1 LLKYSLMFLECRTTR
16 INTPKSNELS
26 LVFPYNQFCCRLDRK
41 RYDAKHIDEVKFNK
55 SEIDQFLD
63 EIEKACG
70 YYKKMQRATI
80 GAIISLTFFIVAIV
94 VGNVLLNIGL
104 AKGKSTGEV
113 EFTKFHKDGLV
124 LGGAL
129 TLIVGVAQMI
139 VSTIMVARSVRRERT
154 SYETITLEMI
164 NRKNADVK
172 QRGLR
177 WKVGQCYNWI
187 ELSLDYKMQKY
198 LVKQSSFTTL
208 ISDKTST
215 MRGHNESIPLTIDP
229 HLAKGHNESIPLAI
243 H

>member
-1 LLKYSLMFLECRTTR
+1 MFLECRTTR

-26 LVFPYNQFCCRLDRK
+26 LVFPFNQFCCRLDRK
-41 RYDAKHIDEVKFNK
+41 RYDTKHIDAAKFNK
-55 SEIDQFLD
+55 SDIDSFLN

-70 YYKKMQRATI
+70 YYKRMQRATV

-129 TLIVGVAQMI
+129 TLIVGVVQMI
-139 VSTIMVARSVRRERT
+139 VSTIMVARSVRRERI
-154 SYETITLEMI
+154 SYETITLEMV
-164 NRKNADVK
+164 NQKNVDAK
-172 QRGLR
+172 QKGLR

-215 MRGHNESIPLTIDP
+215 VKGHNESIPLTIDP
-229 HLAKGHNESIPLAI
+229 IGVKSHNDSIPLAI